1 MLSLGGIA
9 QDKRVALNFP
19 KHDHPILKIIKF
31 FSQKNR
37 ISKPQKNTK
46 HAFSLPNP
54 PISKEDKKKSSK
66 YEKLHMGL

>member
-19 KHDHPILKIIKF
+19 KHNHPILKIIKF
-31 FSQKNR
+31 FFSKNR

-46 HAFSLPNP
+46 HALSLPNP
-54 PISKEDKKKSSK
+54 PISKDKKKSSK